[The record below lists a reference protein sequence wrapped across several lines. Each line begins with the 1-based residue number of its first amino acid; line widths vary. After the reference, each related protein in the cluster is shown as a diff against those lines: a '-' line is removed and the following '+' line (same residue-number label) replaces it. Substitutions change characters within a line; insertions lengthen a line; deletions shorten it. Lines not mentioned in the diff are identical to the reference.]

1 MIYGTAV
8 LAICTLA
15 GLMLGETLGTLIGI
29 KANVGGVGI
38 AMLLLVFVQ
47 IICKNRGWDK
57 PLLPS
62 TQFWGGMYIPVVV
75 AMAMQLD
82 VHKALGA
89 GMVALLSALLT
100 VMACGALIAWI
111 NRAEPDTAPVNLD
124 APSNPS

>member
-1 MIYGTAV
+1 
-8 LAICTLA
+8 
-15 GLMLGETLGTLIGI
+15 
-29 KANVGGVGI
+29 VGGVGI